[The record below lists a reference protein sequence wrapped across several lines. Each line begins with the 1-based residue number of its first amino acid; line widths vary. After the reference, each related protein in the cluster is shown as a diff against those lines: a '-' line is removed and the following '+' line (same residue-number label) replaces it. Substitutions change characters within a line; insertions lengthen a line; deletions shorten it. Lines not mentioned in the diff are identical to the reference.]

1 MPYDLPQP
9 SLRVVRDTAECAM
22 CEFVVNRVKVALND
36 SATLERIKEA
46 ALQVGRGG

>member
-1 MPYDLPQP
+1 
-9 SLRVVRDTAECAM
+9 M

-46 ALQVGRGG
+46 ALQVGRGVSRSVTRKSR